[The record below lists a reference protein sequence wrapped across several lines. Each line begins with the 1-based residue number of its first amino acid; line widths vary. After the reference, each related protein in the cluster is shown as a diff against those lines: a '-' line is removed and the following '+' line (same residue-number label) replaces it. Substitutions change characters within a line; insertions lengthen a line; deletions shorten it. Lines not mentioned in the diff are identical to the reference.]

1 MSLVYLR
8 NRVARAS
15 TAVTTFGYFLIVLSK
30 SFKCNRAQRSPVSFI
45 TLFRRNWT
53 NMNQWA
59 HVRQPVEADSS
70 FRVNQGNFD
79 LKNNIW
85 ILASNNKIT
94 APYSLVIEYT

>member
-1 MSLVYLR
+1 
-8 NRVARAS
+8 
-15 TAVTTFGYFLIVLSK
+15 
-30 SFKCNRAQRSPVSFI
+30 
-45 TLFRRNWT
+45 
-53 NMNQWA
+53 MNQWA

-94 APYSLVIEYT
+94 APYSLVIEYTWHTLLSISILDVLN